1 MNKNFQSNP
10 LIIFTLCMCLQ
21 VACHST
27 PLVGVETHQS
37 TDDKNNLSQLR
48 KQVELF
54 AVGEGD
60 ETVFAKLQKL
70 PKNSLISDLE
80 KLKRQI
86 YDDDALQVKIAFL
99 LCRLNYHYE
108 ENREKIEWSLARNS
122 HYYHL
127 PHDEVIGFASKLISL
142 GDTQLIRV
150 VMVASEWSDG
160 ALAEGIASVLEDAV
174 VNDSEAFW
182 RNLSMM
188 TPSVR
193 RGIYEQI
200 KSALNSDRIE
210 TVNKNLK
217 KRSKNKNYRKVA
229 QEMVKALSKPV

>member
-1 MNKNFQSNP
+1 MSKDFQTNP
-10 LIIFTLCMCLQ
+10 FIIFTLCVCLQ

-27 PLVGVETHQS
+27 PPVGVEMHQS
-37 TDDKNNLSQLR
+37 SDDKNNLSKLR
-48 KQVELF
+48 EQVELF

-60 ETVFAKLQKL
+60 ETVFAELQKL
-70 PKNSLISDLE
+70 PRNNLISDLE
-80 KLKRQI
+80 KLRKQI
-86 YDDDALQVKIAFL
+86 DDDDAFQVRVAFL
-99 LCRLNYHYE
+99 LCRFNYHYE
-108 ENREKIEWSLARNS
+108 ENSEKIAWSLARNS
-122 HYYHL
+122 PYYHL

-150 VMVASEWSDG
+150 VMAASQWSDG
-160 ALAEGIASVLEDAV
+160 ALAEGIASILEDAV

-200 KSALNSDRIE
+200 KFALNPDHIE
-210 TVNKNLK
+210 TVNRNLK
-217 KRSKNKNYRKVA
+217 KRSKNKNYRKIA
-229 QEMVKALSKPV
+229 QEMMKALSKPV